1 MNEVFLIGK
10 VITEVE
16 FKFIIYSKKVSKVK
30 FSIKTVTDNAIIKVI
45 AYDEKADYVYRNVK
59 SEDIIM
65 INGYIECNKVVIK
78 ILIQKIKATK

>member
-1 MNEVFLIGK
+1 M
-10 VITEVE
+10 
-16 FKFIIYSKKVSKVK
+16 SKVK

-78 ILIQKIKATK
+78 TLNFLKNT